1 MISILISLLVI
12 VSYNVNVFGDD
23 DISDVIDMSDID
35 TGNDITLSFGDVAED
50 FYSGN
55 MSKVITQMKQFIY
68 QRLFSEINLNKSIM
82 FKTAVLILF
91 LAVINN
97 FTKSFEKSNIS
108 TVGFS
113 IGYICLITYLLTS
126 FEIVIKISKELTDG
140 ILAFMGSLIPVYSVT
155 VGLNKTGSGEVYYK
169 TSVLIIGIL
178 EYLLIKFIFPLIHIY
193 VVTGI
198 INNISL
204 EDYFSKTCQL
214 LKCSINFLLKII
226 TLTVIGLNIVQKIAG
241 GIKVGGYG
249 SITGNIINSFSPV
262 AGESILGLIY
272 GAGTVIRNTVGLAGL
287 CILVLLSSIPMI
299 KLIVFSLGYRIL
311 SAVIQPVSDK
321 RILKCLSFICDG
333 SEMIIRLVFAILI
346 MLTVTIAIVCI

>member
-1 MISILISLLVI
+1 MISILISLLGI

-126 FEIVIKISKELTDG
+126 FEIIIKI
-140 ILAFMGSLIPVYSVT
+140 PY
-155 VGLNKTGSGEVYYK
+155 
-169 TSVLIIGIL
+169 
-178 EYLLIKFIFPLIHIY
+178 
-193 VVTGI
+193 
-198 INNISL
+198 
-204 EDYFSKTCQL
+204 
-214 LKCSINFLLKII
+214 
-226 TLTVIGLNIVQKIAG
+226 
-241 GIKVGGYG
+241 
-249 SITGNIINSFSPV
+249 
-262 AGESILGLIY
+262 
-272 GAGTVIRNTVGLAGL
+272 
-287 CILVLLSSIPMI
+287 
-299 KLIVFSLGYRIL
+299 
-311 SAVIQPVSDK
+311 
-321 RILKCLSFICDG
+321 
-333 SEMIIRLVFAILI
+333 
-346 MLTVTIAIVCI
+346 